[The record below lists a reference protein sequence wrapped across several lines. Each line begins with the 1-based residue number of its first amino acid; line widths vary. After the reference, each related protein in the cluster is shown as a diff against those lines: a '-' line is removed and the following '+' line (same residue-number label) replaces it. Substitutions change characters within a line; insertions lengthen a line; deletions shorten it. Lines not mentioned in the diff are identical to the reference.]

1 MPDARVLT
9 ISIVECPA
17 GGFVIKD
24 GSLNDPDITAK
35 STLREA
41 QNACADMI
49 GQYFLPP
56 PPEEIDEAEEFEPPR
71 MMREAQPTKRRG
83 LLRAIIGGRT
93 A

>member
-1 MPDARVLT
+1 MKDPRVLT

-24 GSLNDPDITAK
+24 GNLSDPDITAK

-41 QNACADMI
+41 QNSVADMV
-49 GQYFLPP
+49 GMFFLPP
-56 PPEEIDEAEEFEPPR
+56 PPEEIADDEAFDPPR
-71 MMREAQPTKRRG
+71 MMRENNVVRPSFFKRM
-83 LLRAIIGGRT
+83 IGGK